1 MANRIGKYYGGLD
14 DIERASATL
23 GFCVAM
29 VRIQSNA
36 THLKNW
42 EIDSL
47 SQLQCEAV
55 RVFRERQVP
64 LPWEGRPLC

>member
-1 MANRIGKYYGGLD
+1 MANRIGKYYGGLA
-14 DIERASATL
+14 DIDRASATL

-29 VRIQSNA
+29 VRIQCNP
-36 THLKNW
+36 TQFKNW

-55 RVFRERQVP
+55 RVFREQQIP